1 MVLAAEVLLGALI
14 LALTGALVV
23 GRSGG
28 LEDESADA
36 PPFTLPPGRLSVAE
50 LRALRLPMAVRGY
63 RMAEVDALLGR
74 LTDQLDDGGRAA
86 APEPGGAPVDP
97 PGPRRVPASA
107 GGSRQLLGV
116 AMVATTAT
124 AVAWALVAAGA
135 LPTLV
140 AGLVSVVAVLA
151 LPLVWQVYGTTSA
164 GNPGPLVADTSLEGS
179 ALAPA
184 PAESAE
190 HA

>member
-28 LEDESADA
+28 LADESADA

-74 LTDQLDDGGRAA
+74 LTEQLDDDGGRGA
-86 APEPGGAPVDP
+86 APEPGGAPVDTP
-97 PGPRRVPASA
+97 VPRLPASA

-151 LPLVWQVYGTTSA
+151 LPLVWQVYGTTRA
-164 GNPGPLVADTSLEGS
+164 GDPEPLVADPPLEGS

-184 PAESAE
+184 PAESAG

>member
-97 PGPRRVPASA
+97 PGHAECRHRPGARDSCSGWPWWRRR
-107 GGSRQLLGV
+107 RQP
-116 AMVATTAT
+116 
-124 AVAWALVAAGA
+124 W
-135 LPTLV
+135 
-140 AGLVSVVAVLA
+140 
-151 LPLVWQVYGTTSA
+151 
-164 GNPGPLVADTSLEGS
+164 PGP
-179 ALAPA
+179 
-184 PAESAE
+184 
-190 HA
+190 